1 MILATIRLGIRNLS
15 LHKLRSFL
23 TMLGTILGVASV
35 ISMIAV
41 GEGSKRHAVEQ
52 IRQLGSTNVILRSVK
67 PQQKNESNGSSS
79 GSQQQVSR
87 VLNYGLK
94 YADFRLVSALPTLDM
109 SVPLVVL
116 RKTAYNGKRQ
126 MGNAR
131 VVGTVP
137 EYLKI
142 KKLSVRRGRFFS
154 PDDIKATVNVTVL
167 GPGAAQRLF
176 GFDDPMGKLVLL
188 GEGAY
193 RVIGVLRSQHSAA
206 SSAGGVGISD
216 QNEDILIPLS
226 CARNRFGEVQVIV
239 RAGSREY
246 ERVELSEITLAVS
259 DELLVSQT
267 AAMARRL
274 LKKHHPGGDDFEVQV
289 PLELLAQAEREK
301 QIWNMVL
308 GSIAGIS
315 LLVGGIGIMNIM
327 LATVTERTKEIGI
340 RRALGARQRDIVF
353 QFLVETTALST
364 IGGIAGIGVG
374 LVIPVAVTR
383 IFGIETAIAWWS
395 GGLAFIISVLTGIV
409 FGVYP
414 ARRAALMDPVEALRH

>member
-1 MILATIRLGIRNLS
+1 MIFATIKLGIRNLA

-67 PQQKNESNGSSS
+67 PQQQGESSVSSS
-79 GSQQQVSR
+79 GSQQQSR
-87 VLNYGLK
+87 VLDYGLK
-94 YADFRLVSALPTLDM
+94 YADYRMVSALPTLEM
-109 SVPLVVL
+109 SVPLVIL
-116 RKTAYNGKRQ
+116 RKTAHNGKRQ
-126 MGNAR
+126 MVNAR

-137 EYLKI
+137 QFLDI
-142 KKLSVRRGRFFS
+142 KKISVRRGRFLS
-154 PDDIKATVNVTVL
+154 DDDQRATANVAVL

-176 GFDDPMGKLVLL
+176 AFDDPMGKLVLL

-216 QNEDILIPLS
+216 QNEDIYIPLS
-226 CARNRFGEVQVIV
+226 CARNRFGEVQVII
-239 RAGSREY
+239 RAGGRDY
-246 ERVELSEITLAVS
+246 ERVELSEITLAVA
-259 DELLVSQT
+259 DEQHVSQT

-274 LKKHHPGGDDFEVQV
+274 LNKNHPGGDDYEVQV

-301 QIWNMVL
+301 QVWNLVL

-353 QFLVETTALST
+353 LFLVETTALST

-395 GGLAFIISVLTGIV
+395 VGLAFVISVVTGII

-414 ARRAALMDPVEALRH
+414 ARRAAMMDPVEALRH